1 MTAAMNHPLVSYYL
15 ARLEAAA
22 AGGQLSDA
30 EVLTTL
36 DRLGVPEELVAEAGY
51 AAAPP
56 VTRAAALVA
65 GPPRTSTR
73 EVAALVLFALTGILT
88 ISLIG
93 APIAVLTWIPAVVL
107 LLVSSVWSARE
118 KLAGGL
124 VLGLAGSPLLLIGA
138 GLTPVL
144 LFPAGR
150 CTAGPTKIDLITGAV
165 IQGGEECTGGPPAW
179 LPWATGVVALA
190 LVALWLVTWF
200 RLWRSARSGG

>member
-150 CTAGPTKIDLITGAV
+150 CTAGP
-165 IQGGEECTGGPPAW
+165 
-179 LPWATGVVALA
+179 
-190 LVALWLVTWF
+190 
-200 RLWRSARSGG
+200 RRSTSSPGR